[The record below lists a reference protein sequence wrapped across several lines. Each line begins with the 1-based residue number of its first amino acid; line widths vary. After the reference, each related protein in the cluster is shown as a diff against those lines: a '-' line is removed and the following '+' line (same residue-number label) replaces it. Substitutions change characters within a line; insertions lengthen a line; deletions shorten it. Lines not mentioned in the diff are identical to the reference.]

1 MKLKKFAAALSA
13 FVMAMCCVSC
23 DKNKEK
29 DTDTQLPVVSNGS
42 VSDIIT
48 PEEGSEEYELG
59 NYRVSGNNIK
69 LYYEDEIPTELM
81 LALEEYFLTI
91 QNEDYDGYISA
102 LFPDYVERY
111 SKYLEEQYS
120 DTIEGSDT
128 YTMKNSFEAQCA
140 NVRQILID
148 SLMYESDTDEEFTG
162 DFKITRIRGERPF
175 LEEGETLDDRID
187 SFFDYLK
194 EIFGTDYRDYV
205 EKNSDGIECLT
216 FYVIA
221 EDETGEEIKI
231 VNDMNIFFAKKDGK
245 YYTFG

>member
-1 MKLKKFAAALSA
+1 M
-13 FVMAMCCVSC
+13 
-23 DKNKEK
+23 
-29 DTDTQLPVVSNGS
+29 
-42 VSDIIT
+42 
-48 PEEGSEEYELG
+48 
-59 NYRVSGNNIK
+59 
-69 LYYEDEIPTELM
+69 
-81 LALEEYFLTI
+81 
-91 QNEDYDGYISA
+91 
-102 LFPDYVERY
+102 ERY

-128 YTMKNSFEAQCA
+128 YTMKNSFETQCA

-216 FYVIA
+216 FFVIA